1 MAVLGWGWLCLGRD
15 GNALVGMAIFRWGW
29 QCLGDDDSVPRVMTV
44 DSMSHCHGLL
54 QMP

>member
-1 MAVLGWGWLCLGRD
+1 MSGD
-15 GNALVGMAIFRWGW
+15 GSALVVMAMLWWGW
-29 QCLGDDDSVPRVMTV
+29 QCLRGDDSDSRVMAV